1 MEVNPSICLC
11 QLHGAYVSS
20 TLSRQLTNFQI
31 SHLFSHPVNIHVHHQ
46 SVTSSVTLSTSMTST
61 PMTTSNIISL
71 SIINCQSLISKV
83 LSRYLYSPGSHQSS
97 RFNSVSVMALKM
109 YSVSENPVKIE
120 KNSYNIYVADYWV
133 KEGFAVKVQCS
144 IRRTKYSSLRQSQI
158 DRLALI
164 PNQEPRSHRCRQV
177 EQNKNKF
184 FSDGTL

>member
-120 KNSYNIYVADYWV
+120 KTVITFTWLITESKKALLSKSNAPSEERNI
-133 KEGFAVKVQCS
+133 
-144 IRRTKYSSLRQSQI
+144 L
-158 DRLALI
+158 
-164 PNQEPRSHRCRQV
+164 P
-177 EQNKNKF
+177 
-184 FSDGTL
+184 SDNRK